1 MNEAETRAEHI
12 DPALKAAGWGVI
24 DGSRIKREYPITQGR
39 IESHGKQGK
48 ALTADYVLIYRNTK
62 LAVIEAKAWNEALT
76 EGVAQ
81 AKNYAQKIA
90 VRYTYSTNGQGI
102 YAIDMQN
109 GNEGEVAKYPTPDEL
124 WAKTYAEADAWRDR
138 FAEVAYEDKGGSHP
152 GRYYQDIAIERVLSA
167 IANKKPRILLTLATG
182 TGKTFIAFQI
192 AWKLFHARWN
202 LSSMGPEANYNAR
215 LPRILFLADRNILA
229 DQAKNA
235 FSAFRED
242 AMVRINPAEMRKKGK
257 VLKNGSIFFTIFQ
270 TFMASAGSATGQG
283 AGQPAGKG
291 TSPAT
296 GKGAGQPVGKGTSRA
311 TIPVPELAEGCFG
324 DYPQASA
331 GSATGKGAGQAN
343 RISDSELAE
352 LPEPSEG
359 ADNYMYIL
367 GCNDGSFYT
376 GSTTNL
382 RQRLEQHRCGEGAQY
397 TKDRLPVKFLYCELY
412 PQIEEAFAREKQ
424 VQGWSRMKKIAL
436 IKGDVG
442 ELKRLAQASAGS
454 ATGQGTSSATGQG
467 AGQPAGQGAG
477 QPTGQGTGSATI
489 PVPELAEGCFGDYP
503 QDFFDLIIIDEC
515 HRGGAQDESN
525 WRGILEYFAPAV
537 QLGLTATP
545 KRQDNADTYA
555 YFGEPVYIYSLKEG
569 INDGFLVPFKVKQIS
584 TTLDQYV
591 YTSDDRVIE
600 GDIQTGKLYEEKD
613 FNRTIE
619 IKEREKK
626 RVELFLKEINQKEKT
641 IVFCAT
647 QLHALVVRDLINQ
660 MADSKD
666 PNYCQ
671 RVTANDG
678 ILGEQHLSD
687 FKDNERSIPTILTT
701 SQKLSTGVDARNI
714 RNIVLMRPVNSMIEF
729 KQIIGRGTRLFE
741 GKFYFTVFDFVKA
754 HELFMD
760 PEWDGEPL
768 APEVCKTCNTSPC
781 GCVPNEPKT
790 CNVCQKAPCKCP
802 KEPCKKC
809 NQRPCICKK
818 VKIKLADGKER
829 TIQHMMITSYFHPD
843 GTPITS
849 ADFMNLLLGKLPEFF
864 KNEAELRTLWS
875 VPDTRKKL
883 LEGLAEKGFGREQ
896 LFEIQKLIDAEKSD
910 IYDVLANVVYFK
922 IPETREVRAAH
933 AKVFIN
939 THFNLK
945 QKAFLDFVLE
955 HYVSVGVE
963 ELDQEKL
970 TPLLR
975 LKYNNSINDA
985 IEDLGKP
992 EEIGKVFAGF
1002 QKYLYQAQA

>member
-1 MNEAETRAEHI
+1 MNEAETRAEHV
-12 DPALKAAGWGVI
+12 DPALKAAGWGVV

-90 VRYTYSTNGQGI
+90 VRFTYSTNGQGI
-102 YAIDMQN
+102 YAIDLQT
-109 GNEGEVAKYPTPDEL
+109 GNEGEVANYPTPDEL
-124 WAKTYAEADAWRDR
+124 WAMTYAEADAWRDR

-192 AWKLFHARWN
+192 AWKLFKSRWN

-215 LPRILFLADRNILA
+215 QPRILFLADRNILA

-235 FSAFRED
+235 FSAFPED
-242 AMVRINPAEMRKKGK
+242 AMVRIDPAEMRKKGK

-270 TFMASAGSATGQG
+270 TFMASAGSATG
-283 AGQPAGKG
+283 
-291 TSPAT
+291 
-296 GKGAGQPVGKGTSRA
+296 KGASRA
-311 TIPVPELAEGCFG
+311 TIPVPELAEGANFSS
-324 DYPQASA
+324 QASA
-331 GSATGKGAGQAN
+331 GSATGKGAGQ
-343 RISDSELAE
+343 
-352 LPEPSEG
+352 P
-359 ADNYMYIL
+359 
-367 GCNDGSFYT
+367 
-376 GSTTNL
+376 
-382 RQRLEQHRCGEGAQY
+382 
-397 TKDRLPVKFLYCELY
+397 
-412 PQIEEAFAREKQ
+412 
-424 VQGWSRMKKIAL
+424 
-436 IKGDVG
+436 
-442 ELKRLAQASAGS
+442 
-454 ATGQGTSSATGQG
+454 TGQG
-467 AGQPAGQGAG
+467 ASQ
-477 QPTGQGTGSATI
+477 ATI

-569 INDGFLVPFKVKQIS
+569 INDGFLTPFKVKQIS

-641 IVFCAT
+641 LVFCAT

-660 MADSKD
+660 ITDSKD

-678 ILGEQHLSD
+678 ILGEQHLRD
-687 FKDNERSIPTILTT
+687 FQDNEKSIPTILTT
-701 SQKLSTGVDARNI
+701 SQKLSTGVDAKNI

-829 TIQHMMITSYFHPD
+829 TIQHMMVTNYFHPD
-843 GTPITS
+843 GTPI
-849 ADFMNLLLGKLPEFF
+849 AAVEFLKMLYGKIPDFF

-883 LEGLAEKGFGREQ
+883 LEGLAEKGFGWEQ
-896 LFEIQKLIDAEKSD
+896 LLEMQKLIDAEKSD
-910 IYDVLANVVYFK
+910 LFDVLAHVAYAK
-922 IPETREVRAAH
+922 APETREGRAAH

-945 QKAFLDFVLE
+945 QKVFLDFVLE

-975 LKYNNSINDA
+975 LKYNNSIKDA
-985 IEDLGKP
+985 IADLGKP

-1002 QKYLYQAQA
+1002 QKYLYQVQA